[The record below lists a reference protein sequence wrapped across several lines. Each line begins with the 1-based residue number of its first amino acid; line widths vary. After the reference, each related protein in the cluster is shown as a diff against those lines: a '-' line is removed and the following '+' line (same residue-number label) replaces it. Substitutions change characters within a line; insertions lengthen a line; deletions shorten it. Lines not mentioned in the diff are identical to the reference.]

1 LPKGAPLNKIND
13 HIYKSN
19 QWITI
24 VDNNN
29 DNNTSLNAKRTPS
42 EKIASLVET
51 FAGDFEHDNDPRVP
65 KYKVNDQVG
74 TLIAQK
80 LESGEKL
87 RFGRNGEAVN
97 PLHDDEDSD
106 FFEIKKKL
114 VLFRLVKKPQ
124 FFSPHGI
131 EMVKID
137 FLRKSPS
144 WEMDY

>member
-1 LPKGAPLNKIND
+1 MPKGAPLNKIND
-13 HIYKSN
+13 QIYKSN

-29 DNNTSLNAKRTPS
+29 TSLNAKTTPS
-42 EKIASLVET
+42 DKIASLVET

-114 VLFRLVKKPQ
+114 VLFRLVKKL
-124 FFSPHGI
+124 SHGI

-137 FLRKSPS
+137 FLRKRPS
-144 WEMDY
+144 WKMDILN